1 MLGAVL
7 GDRAVRSVEHPP
19 ARPGHMLRFLKL
31 TLLLGAISWAGSC
44 RLAGRLLGSRHR
56 VRDHVLQHDGYQ
68 GSRGHAHKGRTLE
81 NASMKE
87 VRASGSVEAEN
98 RLLRRV
104 IETITSGADL
114 DAVLRSMIDLV
125 MEATGG
131 DACFLH
137 LWEATEGCLVLR
149 AASAGFEPSVGR
161 VRLPLGQGISG
172 WVAQNREVVVLPDG
186 KLDDPRYQYIP
197 ELRGKEFTSMLS
209 VPVVSRSGA
218 LIGVFNVHTRD
229 RREFGHRDVEF
240 LRLTASLVAD
250 AIEHA
255 NLFHALADKEAALEA
270 LRRRTI
276 EVQEE
281 ERRRVATEIHDGVTQ
296 QLVSIWYRLQACGR
310 ALRGDPDRAER
321 DLAAA
326 RQLVD
331 EALAEARVAIYDL
344 RPSMLDDLGLSPSLR
359 ELARRQLEG
368 EVELRLEVEDV
379 GALPP
384 HHEVALYRIAQEAVT
399 NVRKHAGA
407 SRVTVTLRAHPDRV
421 ELAIEDDGVG
431 FDLPSSGTS
440 GPQTSFGMTG
450 MAERASLVGGELTV
464 RSARSRGTTVS
475 VGIRRQEAGAPA

>member
-1 MLGAVL
+1 
-7 GDRAVRSVEHPP
+7 
-19 ARPGHMLRFLKL
+19 
-31 TLLLGAISWAGSC
+31 
-44 RLAGRLLGSRHR
+44 
-56 VRDHVLQHDGYQ
+56 
-68 GSRGHAHKGRTLE
+68 
-81 NASMKE
+81 MKE
-87 VRASGSVEAEN
+87 VRASGSFEAEN

-270 LRRRTI
+270 LMRRTI

-321 DLAAA
+321 ELGAA
-326 RQLVD
+326 RGLVD
-331 EALAEARVAIYDL
+331 EAFTEARVAIHDL
-344 RPSMLDDLGLSPSLR
+344 RPAVLDDLGLSAGLR
-359 ELARRQLEG
+359 ALALRHLEG
-368 EVELRLEVEDV
+368 EVGLELDIEDGV
-379 GALPP
+379 SLPP
-384 HHEVALYRIAQEAVT
+384 HQEVALYRIAQEAVT
-399 NVRKHAGA
+399 NIRKHAGA
-407 SRVTVTLRAHPDRV
+407 GHVGMRLHDDGRQVDLV
-421 ELAIEDDGVG
+421 IEDDGRG
-431 FDLPSSGTS
+431 FDPTASRPS
-440 GPQTSFGMTG
+440 GPRTAFGLAGMT
-450 MAERASLVGGELTV
+450 ERASLIGGGLTI
-464 RSARSRGTTVS
+464 RSAPGRGTVLS
-475 VGIRRQEAGAPA
+475 LNIDRQGIEGET